1 MVSKDTENIL
11 LASWLKGENEEH
23 MRYFTPQDFPTQPGV
38 FDLVSKGERDPLTI
52 ARRMN
57 MDPKE
62 IALIAS
68 NYAPYLYNSA
78 MQELAR
84 DISHR
89 WISEHLTAGPAEIA
103 EGMKQFN
110 FAADDLPKPE
120 TTADRFIEEL
130 EERAGRP
137 VVNTG
142 IKDLDR
148 MLCGIRKKELTSIGA
163 RPSVGK
169 SAFVQQVAIHVA
181 RQGHRVL
188 FFPLE
193 MSQTALLERI
203 LLRYV
208 DIPQYEM
215 KTGLKPETWKRPE
228 VAEAFNK
235 LEALMESGNFMIFE
249 GCTNINTIKRLIEKY
264 KPYMVVIDQ
273 LEQLSSGG
281 HKWSDKRQRFSY
293 MTHELQRVAMDMD
306 VAVWLAC
313 QVNRSA
319 DNSEPTLANLKESG
333 TIEEDSDNVILL
345 HRIGDKTAIQNI
357 KLELA
362 KQRNGECGSVG
373 LVFMA
378 GKYTFYGEE
387 KT

>member
-1 MVSKDTENIL
+1 MVTSEIEKIL
-11 LASWLKGENEEH
+11 LASWLLGENTDH
-23 MRYFTPQDFPTQPGV
+23 MKYFQPMDFPENPMV
-38 FDLVSKGERDPLTI
+38 FDLLSKGEKDSVTI
-52 ARRMN
+52 AQKAGVKMVD
-57 MDPKE
+57 MAE
-62 IALIAS
+62 IIQH
-68 NYAPYLYNSA
+68 YAPALYESA
-78 MQELAR
+78 MMQLAK

-89 WISEHLTAGPAEIA
+89 WISNHLDASPLEIA
-103 EGMKQFN
+103 EGMKQFV
-110 FAADDLPKPE
+110 FSAEDLPKPG
-120 TTADRFIEEL
+120 TSVDDFIKEL
-130 EERAGRP
+130 EDRNNRP
-137 VVNTG
+137 IVNTG
-142 IKDLDR
+142 IRDLDR
-148 MLCGIRKKELTSIGA
+148 MLCGIRKKELTAIGA

-169 SAFVQQVAIHVA
+169 SAFVQQVAIQVA
-181 RQGHRVL
+181 RSGHKVL

-193 MSQTALLERI
+193 MSQTALMERI

-215 KTGLKPETWKRPE
+215 KTGFKPETWKRAD
-228 VAEAFNK
+228 VSEAFDK
-235 LEALMESGNFMIFE
+235 LDAMMSSGNMMVFE
-249 GCTNINTIKRLIEKY
+249 GVTDIQMIKRLIEY
-264 KPYMVVIDQ
+264 HKPYMIVIDQ
-273 LEQLSSGG
+273 LEQLSDGKQ
-281 HKWSDKRQRFSY
+281 KWSDKRQRFSH

-345 HRIGDKTAIQNI
+345 HRIGEKTANQKI

-378 GKYTFYGEE
+378 SKYTFYGEE
-387 KT
+387 R